1 MPERSEGGVQGL
13 FGVGVKTSIRDL
25 RPRRETSEAGS
36 PIPVSQQED
45 GPVLERGSMTPFEL
59 PAPPVRLA
67 NDDELCGRL
76 RAAECRGR
84 EWEVFAAALYKRA
97 VRTTYRWI
105 REGVIFLRCRERG
118 RTVAPGDVGEWS
130 EDDRRALARETV
142 EENFTLFK
150 TKGIL
155 GGDWDPRKGASLFTY
170 FMNGVV
176 LSFPNVFRRF
186 ERSRR
191 QQRQVD
197 LHDDLD
203 RLDQTDTNDYS
214 TSLSRCAEML
224 RELLDAI
231 PTAEQRTVAE
241 LYLIECLGINQIA
254 QRLGITDAAARSLW
268 NRARQAMRRKYESEE
283 GGGL

>member
-1 MPERSEGGVQGL
+1 MPDRSEGVAVHLPVGL
-13 FGVGVKTSIRDL
+13 KTSSPSRL
-25 RPRRETSEAGS
+25 PHGETCEAGS
-36 PIPVSQQED
+36 PISVSEQED
-45 GPVLERGSMTPFEL
+45 GPALERGYMTLSEL
-59 PAPPVRLA
+59 PASPDRLA
-67 NDDELCGRL
+67 YDDELCGRL
-76 RAAECRGR
+76 RAAGCRGKD
-84 EWEVFAAALYKRA
+84 WEVFAAALYKRA

-105 REGVIFLRCRERG
+105 REGLIFALCRERG
-118 RTVAPGDVGEWS
+118 RTVAPADVGEWS

-142 EENFTLFK
+142 QENFALFK
-150 TKGIL
+150 SKGIL

-197 LHDDLD
+197 LYDDLD

-214 TSLSRCAEML
+214 TSMSRCAAML

-231 PTAEQRTVAE
+231 PMPQQRRVAE
-241 LYLIECLGINQIA
+241 LYLIECLSINQIA
-254 QRLGITDAAARSLW
+254 QRLDITEAAARSLW
-268 NRARQAMRRKYESEE
+268 NRARHAMQRKYRSEE
-283 GGGL
+283 GGRL